1 MRFELSGSAS
11 GYIAP
16 DRMREIAKRE
26 GARNIRIAHTFG
38 WSNQPQTIRF
48 SADDQSDAD
57 EIAEIVSAE
66 ITPRAELG
74 PRLFAFEIQPGQVGP

>member
-1 MRFELSGSAS
+1 MRFELSGSAA

-16 DRMREIAKRE
+16 ERMREVAKAN
-26 GARNIRIAHTFG
+26 GAQRVRIAHTFG

-48 SADDQSDAD
+48 SAEDQRAAD
-57 EIAEIVSAE
+57 KIAEIVSADV
-66 ITPRAELG
+66 TPREELG